1 MILSATVIICR
12 FGAFTTPAK
21 KYLMKTWHTILSS
34 LLLLLLTAC
43 QGREEKVVDQS
54 EVGLRPDADLTLLYT
69 TDLHGEMLPYDFLKK
84 RSTPHSLASLYSYV
98 RQVREENPDGTI
110 LIDNGD
116 LIEGTTPMYYYNYV
130 GIRER
135 HLASRV
141 MNFMGYDVVNL
152 GNHDLEGGEQI
163 YRSHLRYQFE
173 MPWLCANAIDRRTS
187 HPMFNPY
194 TIIERKGYRIAV
206 LGLVTAETPNWLP
219 PTVIP
224 HLSFQPMLESA
235 MTMVPYIESAEHPDL
250 IIGLFHSG
258 SEEIERSTISG
269 NYHKDGARF
278 VSYMDGSFP
287 VCRSVRGFDIVLI
300 GHDHRTFE
308 DVIVNNWNDS
318 ISVLEPASHCRELGR
333 IDIHLSDH
341 RQPNGHVRSE
351 CRMSRIPV
359 DSLSVDT
366 TYTRLFAGEIDK
378 INHFLDNPIGVLESR
393 LDGQSG
399 LVGPS
404 NIMNLVHSV
413 QLDVT
418 QADIS
423 MASCLSNYNDIGQ
436 GALTMRQLF
445 AIYKYENQVQEM
457 WMYGHEVK
465 QFLEYGYGLQ
475 FNQMR
480 GPSDHLLSFAI
491 GVDGNVLINEF
502 GPVLATPQYNF
513 TSAGGINYEVDVR
526 KPAGK
531 RVNILS
537 MADGTAFD
545 MNRKYF
551 VVMSSYQAAGGGGF
565 LPKGLGWS
573 AADIRMHTNS
583 TTHHDMRFFINN
595 YLRKYGE
602 SNPRPIGT
610 WKVIP
615 EAWWEAA
622 KDRDVELLAPYLRR

>member
-1 MILSATVIICR
+1 
-12 FGAFTTPAK
+12 
-21 KYLMKTWHTILSS
+21 
-34 LLLLLLTAC
+34 
-43 QGREEKVVDQS
+43 
-54 EVGLRPDADLTLLYT
+54 
-69 TDLHGEMLPYDFLKK
+69 
-84 RSTPHSLASLYSYV
+84 
-98 RQVREENPDGTI
+98 
-110 LIDNGD
+110 
-116 LIEGTTPMYYYNYV
+116 
-130 GIRER
+130 
-135 HLASRV
+135 
-141 MNFMGYDVVNL
+141 
-152 GNHDLEGGEQI
+152 
-163 YRSHLRYQFE
+163 
-173 MPWLCANAIDRRTS
+173 
-187 HPMFNPY
+187 
-194 TIIERKGYRIAV
+194 
-206 LGLVTAETPNWLP
+206 
-219 PTVIP
+219 
-224 HLSFQPMLESA
+224 
-235 MTMVPYIESAEHPDL
+235 
-250 IIGLFHSG
+250 
-258 SEEIERSTISG
+258 
-269 NYHKDGARF
+269 
-278 VSYMDGSFP
+278 
-287 VCRSVRGFDIVLI
+287 
-300 GHDHRTFE
+300 
-308 DVIVNNWNDS
+308 
-318 ISVLEPASHCRELGR
+318 
-333 IDIHLSDH
+333 
-341 RQPNGHVRSE
+341 
-351 CRMSRIPV
+351 MSRIPV

-378 INHFLDNPIGVLESR
+378 INQFLDNPIGVLESR

-418 QADIS
+418 EADIS

-445 AIYKYENQVQEM
+445 SIYKYENQVQEM
-457 WMYGHEVK
+457 WMYGHQVK

-502 GPVLATPQYNF
+502 GPVMATPQYNF
-513 TSAGGINYEVDVR
+513 TSAAGINYEVDVR
-526 KPAGK
+526 KPAGQ

-537 MADGTAFD
+537 MADGTEFD

-602 SNPRPIGT
+602 SEPRPIGS

-615 EAWWEAA
+615 ESWWEAA